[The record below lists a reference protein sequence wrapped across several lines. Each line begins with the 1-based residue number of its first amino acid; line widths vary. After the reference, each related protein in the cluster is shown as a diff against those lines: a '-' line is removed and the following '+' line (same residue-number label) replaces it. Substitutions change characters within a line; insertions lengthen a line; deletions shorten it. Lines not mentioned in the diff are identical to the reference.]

1 MNSAQGRIDDGEPVK
16 PWTKRMPISF
26 VEPFPIAE
34 KSSK

>member
-16 PWTKRMPISF
+16 PWTKRIPISF
-26 VEPFPIAE
+26 VAPVPVAA